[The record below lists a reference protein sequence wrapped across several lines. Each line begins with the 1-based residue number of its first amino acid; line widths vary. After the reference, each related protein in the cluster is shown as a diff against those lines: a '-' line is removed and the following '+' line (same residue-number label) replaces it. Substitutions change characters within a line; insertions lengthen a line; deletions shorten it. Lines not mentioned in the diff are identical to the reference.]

1 MFSGGET
8 VKPGAE
14 TDGFSD
20 TDALMVRKDKLR
32 VEGLEPD
39 LFFGDLNWG

>member
-8 VKPGAE
+8 VTPGAE

-20 TDALMVRKDKLR
+20 TDALMVRKDRLR
-32 VEGLEPD
+32 AEGLKVD
-39 LFFGDLNWG
+39 LFFSDWNWG